1 MEGWVRNNIFINYHF
16 SWKSMERKHL
26 ATFFEDF
33 LDRDTLFRNR
43 SVLLS
48 SFMPD
53 TVLYREEEKNQT
65 ASILAPALKKE
76 RPSNVFI
83 YGNTG
88 TGKTLTIRHITD
100 TMQKVAQEKHIP
112 FKVVYVNCKLKR
124 VADTEYRLIAHI
136 ASFFGKAIPST
147 GLPTDEVYRIF
158 YNGIEQEQG
167 VILLILDEIDQL
179 IKKTGDD
186 ILYNLTRSNEELQNT
201 QISIVGISNDTTFL
215 DNLDMRVRSSL
226 SEESIFFAPYNA
238 IQMQTILRE
247 RANLAFKEDSLDQGV
262 IEKCAAFAAREHGD
276 ARKAIELLRV
286 AAEMAER
293 NKEKKIML
301 VHIDEAQ
308 DNLEKEKIFDII
320 KNQPKQYQAVLYSVL
335 TLKSSLDS
343 IYTGETYDLYSKI
356 CFKAGLRPLTQR
368 RVSDILNDFEQM
380 GVIKAKTIS
389 KGRYGRTREISIGIS
404 QSTKPQALKI
414 LEESLEL
421 QNANP

>member
-1 MEGWVRNNIFINYHF
+1 M
-16 SWKSMERKHL
+16 
-26 ATFFEDF
+26 
-33 LDRDTLFRNR
+33 
-43 SVLLS
+43 
-48 SFMPD
+48 
-53 TVLYREEEKNQT
+53 
-65 ASILAPALKKE
+65 
-76 RPSNVFI
+76 
-83 YGNTG
+83 
-88 TGKTLTIRHITD
+88 
-100 TMQKVAQEKHIP
+100 
-112 FKVVYVNCKLKR
+112 
-124 VADTEYRLIAHI
+124 
-136 ASFFGKAIPST
+136 
-147 GLPTDEVYRIF
+147 
-158 YNGIEQEQG
+158 
-167 VILLILDEIDQL
+167 
-179 IKKTGDD
+179 
-186 ILYNLTRSNEELQNT
+186 YNLTRSNEELQNT